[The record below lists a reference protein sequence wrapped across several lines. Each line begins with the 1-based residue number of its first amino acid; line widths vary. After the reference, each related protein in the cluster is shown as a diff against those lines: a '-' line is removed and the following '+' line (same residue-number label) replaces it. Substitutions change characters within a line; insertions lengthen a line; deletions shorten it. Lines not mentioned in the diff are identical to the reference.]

1 MLASSLLIRFSSS
14 SRALAFLKS
23 AMNCTK
29 PRILELLLL
38 ERPRKPPPVEEA
50 ISEETKTPFRCP
62 VDKVGFGSAGGYRR
76 LVIYVLRR
84 RSASGSRPR
93 VFSILQIANVMMD
106 GAAPSIRVR
115 WRGMWFESQCS

>member
-50 ISEETKTPFRCP
+50 ISEETRTPFRFP
-62 VDKVGFGSAGGYRR
+62 VYEIGFGSAGGI
-76 LVIYVLRR
+76 V
-84 RSASGSRPR
+84 
-93 VFSILQIANVMMD
+93 D
-106 GAAPSIRVR
+106 
-115 WRGMWFESQCS
+115 W